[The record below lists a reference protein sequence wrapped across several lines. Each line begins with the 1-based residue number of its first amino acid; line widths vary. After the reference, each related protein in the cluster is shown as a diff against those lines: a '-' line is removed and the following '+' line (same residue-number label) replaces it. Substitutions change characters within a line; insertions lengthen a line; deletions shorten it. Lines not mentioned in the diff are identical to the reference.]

1 MAGEAVPGNREG
13 RAGGRGAGRG
23 GRATGG
29 NGERSGFTAEDGT
42 GQPGRQSAKADRPP
56 KRKLR
61 RAMTLVETQANA
73 RRSIGGGSPP
83 VGRYSATQLVDY
95 INTTCNATPAFTTGH
110 AVPPDPVPLTIV
122 AGQVSWKIGD
132 NVLQPCSALTIFCV
146 SGYFTGNFST
156 NIFLANP
163 WALSL
168 HSPSLVGTTRFV
180 CANPNRITA
189 PFYVHQI
196 QSAFGDVESSESS
209 IALQYSTPLSHAN
222 LQQLD
227 VLVLDPFSN
236 RELVELSSWS
246 CLLEVLV

>member
-1 MAGEAVPGNREG
+1 MKFLVYLDSRNSTGP
-13 RAGGRGAGRG
+13 RASSCRFELNQPIV
-23 GRATGG
+23 
-29 NGERSGFTAEDGT
+29 NGSQVRVVSFVFANTLFNVTSDNNTLIFSSFT
-42 GQPGRQSAKADRPP
+42 
-56 KRKLR
+56 
-61 RAMTLVETQANA
+61 MT
-73 RRSIGGGSPP
+73 IP